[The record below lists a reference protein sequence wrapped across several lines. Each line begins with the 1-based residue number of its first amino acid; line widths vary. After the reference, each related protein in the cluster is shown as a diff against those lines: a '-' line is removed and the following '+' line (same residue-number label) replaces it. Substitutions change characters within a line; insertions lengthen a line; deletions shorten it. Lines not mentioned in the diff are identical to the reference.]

1 MNSSA
6 YRFTLDLHSTQ
17 SQISLPV
24 TLGDTARVLYISF
37 SDGGQ
42 PYIIA
47 DGCKAKLIIKRPTG
61 TRIVVY
67 CAIENNT
74 TVKYEFE
81 QNPRTAIVKG
91 MHDCSVTLYDDKDN
105 EIASPRFT
113 MVVSDK
119 VANFDDIDPSEKE
132 LDLIEDMIDTELE
145 RQGAERGRK
154 DAEDERVSAEAGRV
168 SAEIERNETMN
179 AVLNRLLEFG
189 TLARVSE
196 ITLPASAWKAT
207 VTNGVEGDPYAQ
219 VVEIEGVTEKT
230 KVDLLPSV
238 EQLAIFHDKDLAFV
252 TENEEG
258 IVTVYAIGDKPQ
270 NDYTMQVS
278 LTEVTK

>member
-24 TLGDTARVLYISF
+24 TLGDTARELYISF

-42 PYIIA
+42 PYIIP
-47 DGCKAKLIIKRPTG
+47 DGFKAKIIIKRPTG

-67 CAIENNT
+67 CAIESNT
-74 TVKYEFE
+74 TIKYEFE
-81 QNPRTAIVKG
+81 NNPRTAVVEGI
-91 MHDCSVTLYDDKDN
+91 HNCTITLYDAHDK

-119 VANFDDIDPSEKE
+119 VANFDDITPSEEE
-132 LDLIEDMIDTELE
+132 LDLIEDMIQQEID
-145 RQGAERGRK
+145 RQGAEDKRK
-154 DAEDERVSAEAGRV
+154 A
-168 SAEIERNETMN
+168 AEIEREATHTELREMME
-179 AVLNRLLEFG
+179 RLKELG
-189 TLARVSE
+189 LTATSRISVVS
-196 ITLPASAWKAT
+196 LPALAWEAT
-207 VTNGVEGDPYAQ
+207 VVDGVEGDPYYQ
-219 VVEIEGVTEKT
+219 VAEIEGVTKYT

-258 IVTVYAIGDKPQ
+258 VVTVYAIGDKPK
-270 NDYTMQVS
+270 NDYTMQVA
-278 LTEVTK
+278 LTEVLK